1 MYRIS
6 PFCPI
11 FFAPTKDKYG
21 VKSRYIQTFAPSD
34 KILFEVV
41 ASITDVAPAFGYK
54 NLITGNEL
62 SHNLKSWQVGE
73 DRILY
78 WGIISE
84 LEDGLYKVLFDGKES
99 KPFYITKNEQILS
112 DTVLIQYS
120 MIDNLQR
127 TDTVFWI
134 DDVQHFFDFRAPGG
148 FKDDNWSFGVENEQ
162 FITPEHDALEVFGFE
177 TTTNSF
183 TLGHNLGCPVWFA
196 ELLNRILCCHY
207 VYFDGVRYTRHESS
221 TPEMNIEV
229 EGVRSYIFTQALQ
242 RVRFL
247 DPTIEETNQFRI
259 RRIVDDIYRSVQLG
273 ENSKNLI
280 INNYDE

>member
-11 FFAPTKDKYG
+11 FFAPTTDQHG

-41 ASITDVAPAFGYK
+41 ANLADVIPAFGYK
-54 NLITGNEL
+54 NLNTGKVL
-62 SHNLKSWQVGE
+62 SHNLRSWQVSD

-78 WGIISE
+78 FGIISG
-84 LEDGLYKVLFDGKES
+84 LEEGLYKILFDGRES
-99 KPFYITKNEQILS
+99 EPFYITKNEQILS
-112 DTVLIQYS
+112 DTALIQYS

-134 DDVQHFFDFRAPGG
+134 DGVQHFFDFRVPGG

-162 FITPEHDALEVFGFE
+162 FVTPEHDALEVFGFE
-177 TTTNSF
+177 TTTKSF
-183 TLGHNLGCPVWFA
+183 TLGNTIGCPVWFA
-196 ELLNRILCCHY
+196 ELLNRVLCCQY
-207 VYFDGVRYTRHESS
+207 VYFNGVRYTRHESS

-229 EGVRSYIFTQALQ
+229 EGLRSYIFTQALQ
-242 RVRFL
+242 RVRL
-247 DPTIEETNQFRI
+247 IDPIIEETNQYRI
-259 RRIVDDIYRSVQLG
+259 RRIIDDTYRSVQLG
-273 ENSKNLI
+273 ENSNNLI
-280 INNYDE
+280 IK